1 MGQTGAKEKASLT
14 TVEGW
19 KVAESDYSRA
29 HQLLWCPNEWS
40 FPENVYFRDHESMA
54 KAAAKA

>member
-14 TVEGW
+14 AVEGW
-19 KVAESDYSRA
+19 KVAELDYSRA

-40 FPENVYFRDHESMA
+40 LPKFVYYRDH
-54 KAAAKA
+54 